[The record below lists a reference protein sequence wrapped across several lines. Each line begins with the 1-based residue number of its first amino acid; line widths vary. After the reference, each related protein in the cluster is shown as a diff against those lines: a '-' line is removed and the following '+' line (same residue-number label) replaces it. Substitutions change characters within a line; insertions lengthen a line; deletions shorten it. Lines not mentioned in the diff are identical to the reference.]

1 MADWK
6 KLLTKVLLADGTV
19 DAAEVKILKKEI
31 LADGEVDSEEIDF
44 LVGLRNAAKQN
55 SPEFDKFFF
64 AALQKNLLAD
74 GVIDAAEAKKLR
86 TILYADKVIDA
97 NEKKFLASLK
107 KGAKETSPEFNKLYE
122 ECMK

>member
-1 MADWK
+1 M
-6 KLLTKVLLADGTV
+6 
-19 DAAEVKILKKEI
+19 
-31 LADGEVDSEEIDF
+31 
-44 LVGLRNAAKQN
+44 
-55 SPEFDKFFF
+55 
-64 AALQKNLLAD
+64 NLLAD